1 MTRWHSLK
9 IEEILDLLSTSLS
22 GLSSK
27 EAEERLKKYG
37 ANILPEEKKSTLN
50 IFLKQFK
57 NIFNLVLFF
66 ALILSIFLKKFEDTF
81 VILLIILVNVFI
93 GFFFEIRAEKTLEK
107 LKKIFKPKAKV
118 LRDKEL
124 REIPVEELVPGDI
137 VFVEEGDIIPADLR
151 FFEVENLKIDESI
164 LTGESLPVEKDIK
177 PLDENTSIPERKN
190 ISFMGSYVVEG
201 KGKGIVFATGVN
213 TYIGS
218 IYEKFKKI
226 EQFAPHF
233 ERLSRDLILKMFLI
247 ALSTSILIFY
257 FAFQRNY
264 LWSETL
270 LFVLSS
276 FISSIPEGLPVI
288 ITVLLVVSAY
298 GLIKKNVF
306 VRNFQAV
313 ENLSVINLLLSDK
326 TGTLTENVMTVR
338 KIYVDNEEIEVTGE
352 GYSLEGKFLKD
363 GKEINIFENYPL
375 IKLLNISAIVSEAE
389 IIKSTRINT
398 DNNLPGFEPDISE
411 NSPGLRPDI
420 SGNHPG
426 NTSGRYPG
434 DSSGKY
440 PGNNLSVK
448 FKGNPRDIA
457 LLVLLEKA
465 GIKQVQILETEKI
478 IKREPFSRTRKHKRV
493 IVKHERIES
502 YYIGAFEKIIE
513 NSDFILRKDGIFNFE
528 NKEEVLNKG
537 LEYAKNGFS
546 VLAAAFNEGEKEENL
561 IFVGLIALYD
571 PPKKGVKET
580 IKKLKLAGIDIR
592 ILTGD
597 HKETAVY
604 IAKEV
609 GFENLNA
616 LDQKEI
622 ENLSEKELLEKI
634 KDTYIFARITPE
646 TKLKILELYQ
656 KLGFS
661 VAYIGDGVNDV
672 LGLKNAEIGI
682 CMGKRGSEI
691 AKSASDIILLDDNL
705 ENLIE
710 SIKEGRKV
718 YNNLKRVVFFLIT
731 TNVAE
736 SLTILS
742 TLITGLPFI
751 LKPTHI
757 LFLNFVTDTLVGT
770 TLAFEKEH
778 GQELLTKPRK
788 AKESLIG
795 LDLIP
800 FLLMMASTMMMLTVL
815 IFGSEY
821 LFNLDKARTY
831 AFLVMSLTQLYNALN
846 LRSLNQSIF
855 SLSFKL
861 NPYIIFGIFISL
873 FLQYFVLFNPTARQI
888 LGFSEINIFEFT
900 IILILSSFVLIVGEI
915 YKFFKRKI
923 K

>member
-1 MTRWHSLK
+1 MAKWHSLK

-66 ALILSIFLKKFEDTF
+66 ALILSIFLKKFEDAF

-118 LRDKEL
+118 LRDKDL
-124 REIPVEELVPGDI
+124 NEIPVEELVPGDI

-177 PLDENTSIPERKN
+177 SLDENTPIPERKN
-190 ISFMGSYVVEG
+190 IGFMGSYVVEG
-201 KGKGIVFATGVN
+201 RGKGIVFATGVN

-233 ERLSRDLILKMFLI
+233 ERLSKDLILKMFFI

-276 FISSIPEGLPVI
+276 FISSIPEGLPII

-352 GYSLEGKFLKD
+352 GHSLEGKFLKD
-363 GKEINIFENYPL
+363 GKEINIFENFPL
-375 IKLLNISAIVSEAE
+375 IKLLNISAIVSEGE
-389 IIKSTRINT
+389 IIKLPKSSDRIESTRIT
-398 DNNLPGFEPDISE
+398 RPNNDIYPNIRPNDLPEYKPNE
-411 NSPGLRPDI
+411 NQKFGPN
-420 SGNHPG
+420 SGNEFGIDSGSEHSFGQNSG
-426 NTSGRYPG
+426 NIFGQHSG
-434 DSSGKY
+434 
-440 PGNNLSVK
+440 NVIIK

-465 GIKQVQILETEKI
+465 GIKQAQILETEKI
-478 IKREPFSRTRKHKRV
+478 IKREPFSRIRKHKRV

-513 NSDFILRKDGIFNFE
+513 NSDFILRKDGIYDFE

-580 IKKLKLAGIDIR
+580 IKKLKSAGIDIR

-609 GFENLNA
+609 GFENLNV

-622 ENLSEKELLEKI
+622 ENLSEKELL
-634 KDTYIFARITPE
+634 
-646 TKLKILELYQ
+646 
-656 KLGFS
+656 
-661 VAYIGDGVNDV
+661 
-672 LGLKNAEIGI
+672 
-682 CMGKRGSEI
+682 
-691 AKSASDIILLDDNL
+691 
-705 ENLIE
+705 
-710 SIKEGRKV
+710 
-718 YNNLKRVVFFLIT
+718 FL
-731 TNVAE
+731 
-736 SLTILS
+736 
-742 TLITGLPFI
+742 
-751 LKPTHI
+751 
-757 LFLNFVTDTLVGT
+757 
-770 TLAFEKEH
+770 
-778 GQELLTKPRK
+778 QELLQKP
-788 AKESLIG
+788 
-795 LDLIP
+795 
-800 FLLMMASTMMMLTVL
+800 
-815 IFGSEY
+815 
-821 LFNLDKARTY
+821 NL
-831 AFLVMSLTQLYNALN
+831 
-846 LRSLNQSIF
+846 
-855 SLSFKL
+855 
-861 NPYIIFGIFISL
+861 
-873 FLQYFVLFNPTARQI
+873 
-888 LGFSEINIFEFT
+888 
-900 IILILSSFVLIVGEI
+900 
-915 YKFFKRKI
+915 KF
-923 K
+923 